1 MRNYQQS
8 EFQDAYKILSSKIG
22 NNQKLGSNIACLN
35 PFLDSDGLI
44 RVGGRLKQ
52 SSLEWSVVHPI
63 LLPRKGSITKLI
75 VKWCR
80 EKAAHSGRNITLNE
94 VRSSRYWV
102 LQGNSLVKQIISKC
116 VTCRRLR
123 GRVGEQLMA
132 DLPSDRFQ
140 EEPPFTHCGHVWFI
154 PHKGTTKHLE
164 ALWGAFHMFSEPCCP
179 YRNDKDYGHRF
190 FHPCSQMFHSQKGQ
204 C

>member
-8 EFQDAYKILSSKIG
+8 KFQDAHKILSSKIG

-75 VKWCR
+75 VKWCH

-94 VRSSRYWV
+94 VRSSGYWV
-102 LQGNSLVKQIISKC
+102 LQGNSFAKQIISKC

-140 EEPPFTHCGHVWFI
+140 KEPPFTPCGVDMFGPFHIKERRNTLKRYGVLFTCLVNRLVHI
-154 PHKGTTKHLE
+154 EMTKTMDTDSSSL
-164 ALWGAFHMFSEPCCP
+164 LS
-179 YRNDKDYGHRF
+179 DV
-190 FHPCSQMFHSQKGQ
+190 S
-204 C
+204 